1 MPSPEERLAAVEA
14 QVRDQTHALVEIRD
28 AIRHLEQRMDARF
41 VGIDTR
47 FTSIESR
54 VTSIDSRFTSID
66 ARFDG
71 IERRLDR
78 LDDKVSRQF
87 IWMVSIQITVLIA
100 IVSAFAAMLGVVLSQ
115 A

>member
-14 QVRDQTHALVEIRD
+14 QVQDHTHALVEIRD

-47 FTSIESR
+47 FTSI
-54 VTSIDSRFTSID
+54 D

-71 IERRLDR
+71 IERRIDR
-78 LDDKVSRQF
+78 LDDKVSKQF
-87 IWMVSIQITVLIA
+87 IWTVSIQITVLIA
-100 IVSAFAAMLGVVLSQ
+100 IVSALAAMLGVVMSR